1 MGIHVHTA
9 YVETADM
16 IKQHEL
22 LTEAS
27 KLFEQGKLT
36 HTLTKVLSPINAA
49 NLKQAHQT
57 LEQGKMIGKFV
68 LEGFERGDSI

>member
-1 MGIHVHTA
+1 M
-9 YVETADM
+9 M
-16 IKQHEL
+16 KQHEL
-22 LTEAS
+22 LKEAS
-27 KLFEQGKLT
+27 TLFEEKKLK

-68 LEGFERGDSI
+68 LEGF